1 MKRAPWLLMLAVF
14 LGSTP
19 PGSAAS
25 EAEHRSASDRAS
37 TLAQY
42 QAAEALARAHLA
54 SFETLDFEVI
64 SKQNWDRL
72 GESHA
77 RGVVVHWPDG
87 RQSTGLEAHVQD
99 LKRMFVYAP
108 DARIK
113 EHVAEIA
120 SGEWTS
126 VIGVTEGTFTAPMP
140 TASGTP
146 IPPTGKA
153 FRLVISTVG
162 HWKDGVMDEEYLFWD
177 TQSFLKQVGLAR

>member
-1 MKRAPWLLMLAVF
+1 MKRIALLLILAGC
-14 LGSTP
+14 LGTTA
-19 PGSAAS
+19 PGSAAP
-25 EAEHRSASDRAS
+25 AAS

-42 QAAEALARAHLA
+42 EAAAALARAHLA
-54 SFETLDFEVI
+54 SFDTLDFEVI
-64 SKQNWDRL
+64 SKQNWARL
-72 GESHA
+72 GESH
-77 RGVVVHWPDG
+77 GKDVVVHWPDG
-87 RQSTGLEAHVQD
+87 RQTTGLEAHVQD

-120 SGEWTS
+120 NGEWTS
-126 VIGVTEGTFTAPMP
+126 VIGVTEGTFTEPMP

-146 IPPTGKA
+146 IAPTGKA

-162 HWKDGVMDEEYLFWD
+162 RWKDGVMVEEYLFWD